1 MSAKGDASFDPVW
14 EEVFRAQEW
23 GKYPPEH
30 VIRAVARNFYK
41 APDRKAVKILDIGSG
56 PGANTWYVAREVFS
70 ASAIDGSPTAIE
82 RLKKRLAAEGLAVDA
97 QVGDIV
103 NLPWG
108 DGVFDMV
115 IANGVLCCNTF
126 ANIKRV
132 LGEVKRVL
140 KPSGLFIGADFT
152 DRSWGYGIGRQ
163 VEPGGFRDITDGPLV
178 GKGFVLF
185 MGRSQID
192 ELYSVFQ
199 DVEVERIAFT
209 AEREKHVVEL
219 WVVTCRRPA

>member
-56 PGANTWYVAREVFS
+56 PGANTWYVAREGFS

-108 DGVFDMV
+108 DGMFDMV